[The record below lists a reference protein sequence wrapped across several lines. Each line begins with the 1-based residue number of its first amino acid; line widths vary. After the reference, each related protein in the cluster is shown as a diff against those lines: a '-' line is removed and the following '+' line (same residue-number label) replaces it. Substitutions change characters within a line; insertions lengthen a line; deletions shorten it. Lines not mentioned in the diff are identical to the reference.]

1 MNHYTV
7 YQYTSIQCTSV
18 HISVYSPL
26 YGKWQR
32 MRETES
38 LKCNLFFPLSFSF
51 HLKCSPGFL
60 LWVVR
65 GLLCRALQEP
75 NGRTVL
81 VTGCDTG
88 IGHEVAGHLI
98 THLSFCIKYLI
109 NLINMSPVIKVASF
123 PKNWQSQ
130 PKVARHLDS
139 LGFTVFAG
147 CLDTASFLWVVE
159 NCRCHYDVDDDN
171 VGKMEMFSGKRRS
184 PEVEGWSWA
193 SSPPGIFF

>member
-1 MNHYTV
+1 MTCHCSVYSSCYTSVSNTVSV
-7 YQYTSIQCTSV
+7 YNVPVYSVPVYSVSVCTSIQCTSV

-88 IGHEVAGHLI
+88 IGHEVAGLLI
-98 THLSFCIKYLI
+98 THQQFLYQTFNKFNKYVTC
-109 NLINMSPVIKVASF
+109 N
-123 PKNWQSQ
+123 QG
-130 PKVARHLDS
+130 S
-139 LGFTVFAG
+139 LLPQKLTISTKG
-147 CLDTASFLWVVE
+147 CETSRLTRVHCF
-159 NCRCHYDVDDDN
+159 
-171 VGKMEMFSGKRRS
+171 RRL
-184 PEVEGWSWA
+184 P
-193 SSPPGIFF
+193 

>member
-1 MNHYTV
+1 MTCHCSV
-7 YQYTSIQCTSV
+7 YSNWYTSVCNTVPVYSV
-18 HISVYSPL
+18 PVYTLPVYSVSVYSVSVYSPL

-88 IGHEVAGHLI
+88 IGHEVAGPLI
-98 THLSFCIKYLI
+98 THQQFLYQIFNKFNKYVTC
-109 NLINMSPVIKVASF
+109 NKG
-123 PKNWQSQ
+123 
-130 PKVARHLDS
+130 S
-139 LGFTVFAG
+139 LLPQKLTISTQG
-147 CLDTASFLWVVE
+147 CETSRLTRVHCF
-159 NCRCHYDVDDDN
+159 
-171 VGKMEMFSGKRRS
+171 RRL
-184 PEVEGWSWA
+184 P
-193 SSPPGIFF
+193 